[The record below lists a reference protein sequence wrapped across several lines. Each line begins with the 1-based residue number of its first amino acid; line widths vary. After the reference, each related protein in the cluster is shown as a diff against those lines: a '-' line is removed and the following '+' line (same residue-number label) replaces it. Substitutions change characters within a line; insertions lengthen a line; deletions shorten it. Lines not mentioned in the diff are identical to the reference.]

1 MRQGLIFVLLLLA
14 VLSGAIG
21 TVAHEA
27 DNSCPIPNLPACCK
41 KAQSRENSP
50 VASISKLCCKLN
62 CGESCTTGSSASTGF
77 SSQPGSTVDSEY
89 WPWTASEMPDFA
101 RRFHTPHISLDSHHK
116 YIRHLT
122 VLI

>member
-1 MRQGLIFVLLLLA
+1 MRQGLIIVLLLLA

-62 CGESCTTGSSASTGF
+62 CGESGTTGSSASTGF
-77 SSQPGSTVDSEY
+77 SSQPGTTVDCGSWPLTISELHN
-89 WPWTASEMPDFA
+89 FA
-101 RRFHTPHISLDSHHK
+101 QRFHSPHI
-116 YIRHLT
+116 
-122 VLI
+122 